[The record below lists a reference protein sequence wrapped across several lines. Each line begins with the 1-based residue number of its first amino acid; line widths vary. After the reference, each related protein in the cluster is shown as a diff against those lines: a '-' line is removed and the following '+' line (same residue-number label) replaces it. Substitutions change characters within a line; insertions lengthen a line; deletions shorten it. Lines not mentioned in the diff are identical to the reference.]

1 MNFTLTYDGILKTN
15 GDSRHKHE
23 IRRVFHR
30 QLAELWKASPLFW
43 QGGPHEA
50 LTKAIGNYKFFPLTS
65 SAREEVAELQITML
79 RPQIGPGYI
88 IGEGGDIDNRL
99 KTLFDSL
106 RMPDKIDE
114 LPTGKQP
121 AEGENPFFCVLEN
134 DILITG
140 LSIRTDRLL
149 EPSQSK
155 SYVKLIIEVLI
166 KKVPM
171 VGANMIITLG

>member
-1 MNFTLTYDGILKTN
+1 MNFTLTYDGNLKSN

-30 QLAELWKASPLFW
+30 QLSELWKASPLSR
-43 QGGPHEA
+43 QGAPDAA
-50 LTKAIGNYKFFPLTS
+50 LTKAIGTYKFFPLAS
-65 SAREEVAELQITML
+65 SARDEVAELQITML
-79 RPQIGPGYI
+79 RPHIGPGYI

-106 RMPDKIDE
+106 RMPAKLEE
-114 LPTGKQP
+114 LPAGEQP
-121 AEGENPFFCVLEN
+121 AQGEDPFFCLLEN

-149 EPSQSK
+149 EPGQPNSH
-155 SYVKLIIEVLI
+155 VKLVIEVRI

-171 VGANMIITLG
+171 VGANMIITLV

>member
-1 MNFTLTYDGILKTN
+1 MNFTLTYDGKLKTN

-30 QLAELWKASPLFW
+30 QLAELWKASPLFRH
-43 QGGPHEA
+43 GGPDKA

-65 SAREEVAELQITML
+65 SAREEVAELRITML

-106 RMPDKIDE
+106 RMPDKKDE
-114 LPTGKQP
+114 LPKGEQP
-121 AEGENPFFCVLEN
+121 AESENPFFCLLEN
-134 DILITG
+134 DILITS
-140 LSIRTDRLL
+140 LSVRTDRLL
-149 EPSQSK
+149 EPAQSN
-155 SYVKLIIEVLI
+155 SYVKLVIEVLV

-171 VGANMIITLG
+171 VGANMITRLG